1 MDISVVPIILLLQT
15 MPLKSPISYLV
26 HIYKIFCSGMRSQI
40 IWASLTCNAG
50 CFTRAGISSHSA
62 AAYVR
67 VTFALISPALAAVLL
82 SSCESNGY
90 RTVVHCGFNF
100 YFWGCFEVEQFF
112 MSYSLFLFVKSVFKS
127 FVHFAFKWFFFL
139 WIHKTTHHC
148 CWSFKNFS
156 RTFFISISK
165 IWFFFK
171 YAWAFFVLF
180 YFFLTS
186 STYGIS

>member
-50 CFTRAGISSHSA
+50 CFARAGISSHSA

-127 FVHFAFKWFFFL
+127 FVHFAFKWFFFCEFIKL
-139 WIHKTTHHC
+139 RTTVVEVLKILAVRF
-148 CWSFKNFS
+148 SF
-156 RTFFISISK
+156 
-165 IWFFFK
+165 
-171 YAWAFFVLF
+171 L
-180 YFFLTS
+180 
-186 STYGIS
+186 